1 MTALRISVSIGFLHL
16 SVEQARGQIR
26 FDWGMLC
33 PKTSAVCAAI
43 RTANRYQRLPCSRK
57 TSFLAKSD
65 LFLTRNRE
73 DSNPGCLKMLN
84 CRTYLSQFLKSEAP
98 EVVRKMPAE
107 PKQKTNMLP
116 SMMGVG
122 TLCLVAI
129 AAQSAGL
136 MSVVRF
142 VTTREGWEAQKSQFS
157 AVTSEW
163 EQMSS
168 TTKAKI
174 EQFRQEEVQA
184 EQKRVAAEKELEDV
198 LKRLAT
204 VKGELDAVQ
213 QSASSALD
221 QQRRSQSEEQA
232 SLDVIQRLKGDISD
246 LTKRKTTLENQL
258 DSNGKL
264 IDTTQS
270 RIVVNQTTLES
281 QDTELKDNEQKR
293 QQLETSLKT
302 ARENLR
308 KVNDELLASSDDLAE
323 ALKAKKEATIA
334 TDAAMNLAKEVET
347 LKSEKA
353 KLSGEMVALS
363 MQKQE
368 QEKELATSDS
378 RMNVARTKLSDYLDK
393 WNNRDKLSQEIDDL
407 NARVTTLK
415 KSESDT
421 TANIAKL
428 TDQSI
433 KLETKTKTLVE
444 EIKTADSQL
453 TELKNKQK
461 EVLAELVEL
470 QKLKKQAEGSGDK

>member
-1 MTALRISVSIGFLHL
+1 
-16 SVEQARGQIR
+16 
-26 FDWGMLC
+26 
-33 PKTSAVCAAI
+33 
-43 RTANRYQRLPCSRK
+43 
-57 TSFLAKSD
+57 
-65 LFLTRNRE
+65 
-73 DSNPGCLKMLN
+73 MLN

-107 PKQKTNMLP
+107 SKQKINMLP

-122 TLCLVAI
+122 LLCLIAI
-129 AAQSAGL
+129 AAQGSGL
-136 MSVVRF
+136 WSVVRF
-142 VTTREGWEAQKSQFS
+142 VTSRESWEAQKNQFA

-168 TTKAKI
+168 ATKSKI
-174 EQFRQEEVQA
+174 DQYRLEQVQA
-184 EQKRVAAEKELEDV
+184 EQKKIAAEKELEDA

-221 QQRRSQSEEQA
+221 QQRRSQSDEQA
-232 SLDVIQRLKGDISD
+232 SLDAIQKLKGDISD

-270 RIVVNQTTLES
+270 RIAVNQTTLES
-281 QDTELKDNEQKR
+281 QDTELKENEQKR

-308 KVNDELLASSDDLAE
+308 KVNDELLASNDDLAE

-363 MQKQE
+363 TQKQE
-368 QEKELATSDS
+368 LEKELATSDS
-378 RMNVARTKLSDYLDK
+378 RMNVARTKLADYLDK

-433 KLETKTKTLVE
+433 KLETKTKTLAE

-453 TELKNKQK
+453 TELKNRQK

>member
-1 MTALRISVSIGFLHL
+1 
-16 SVEQARGQIR
+16 
-26 FDWGMLC
+26 
-33 PKTSAVCAAI
+33 
-43 RTANRYQRLPCSRK
+43 
-57 TSFLAKSD
+57 
-65 LFLTRNRE
+65 
-73 DSNPGCLKMLN
+73 MLN
-84 CRTYLSQFLKSEAP
+84 CRTYFSQFLKSEAP
-98 EVVRKMPAE
+98 EVVRKMPAK

-174 EQFRQEEVQA
+174 EQFRQEEIEA

-232 SLDVIQRLKGDISD
+232 SLDAIQKLKGDISD

-270 RIVVNQTTLES
+270 RIAVNQTTLGS

-378 RMNVARTKLSDYLDK
+378 RMNVARSKLSDYLDK

-421 TANIAKL
+421 TTNIAKL

-433 KLETKTKTLVE
+433 KLETKTKTLAE